1 VLSLE
6 QLTQQRRPRGALPSL
21 KQQYYK
27 YQQDRIDGFKDSLS
41 RDELMALGDEA
52 TAEMQAGGA
61 DQFVLTEIL
70 MLDMVDRLILRR
82 LKFPSYPKWRK
93 HYQPLRQAQRE
104 PVRWGID
111 PSAAIASLLPRIE
124 PMDNVLIVG
133 AGAQA
138 EAFLL
143 AAHDTEITFLDEDI
157 GLVEQLETR
166 MAGESLGSQF
176 MAFVAVLG
184 EWLPPLER
192 ELHLVVLDAGTLAAL
207 SHANRTALLLG
218 VRNLTR
224 PGGVHVIVPGSGP
237 AAPEAYLSHYPDWD
251 REAQPGNRRGRAS
264 RSRGVILTRPN
275 Q

>member
-1 VLSLE
+1 MLSLE

-27 YQQDRIDGFKDSLS
+27 YLQDRIDGFKDSLS
-41 RDELMALGDEA
+41 RDELMELGDEA
-52 TAEMQAGGA
+52 AAEMQAGGA

-70 MLDMVDRLILRR
+70 MLDMVDRLIQRR
-82 LKFPSYPKWRK
+82 LKVPSYPKWRK
-93 HYQPLRQAQRE
+93 HYLPLRQAQRE

-111 PSAAIASLLPRIE
+111 PSAAIASLLPRLE

-133 AGAQA
+133 TGAQG

-157 GLVEQLETR
+157 GVVEQLETR
-166 MAGESLGSQF
+166 MAGESLGGQF

-251 REAQPGNRRGRAS
+251 REAQPGTRRGRAS